1 MPEDSFLYMID
12 SMVKTCKWFA
22 LQALLFLLM
31 PYVWN
36 YEYSASTLVLML
48 VYTALYALYGNF
60 VPPGKLARWLMLPYV
75 AYIIIG
81 VVVCYAT
88 NDWCA
93 SLWQVILLPLYGALC
108 FIGVK
113 LFKKGRNRLRSKIRF
128 GGLAAYAL
136 LALFFL
142 LLKTTSVAWM
152 RAEATKD
159 EKADILERCD
169 YLTSRLVTTPQR
181 VLDAM
186 PSAIGAQFQGEW
198 ALYSCSMLTEALANI
213 ARQYPETKAAN
224 IQHIEHLIDIVLSP
238 EIRRYD
244 TMRWGE
250 DPLESLDGDYSHVS
264 YLSHLAWMICNYKEV
279 GGGSQYDEL
288 LASLCA
294 TMNRRILRSEGL
306 NIPTYPGEAIYVPDM
321 LVAIVALD
329 KYADMYGGQCRS
341 TVARWVKRA
350 KSDWLHH
357 DTGLLVSFL
366 REDGTQYDDSPVK
379 GSYTALNCYYLTL
392 IDEAFAREQYE
403 RTKSLF
409 WKGGLIPGLKEYH
422 DRWCPIG
429 MDIDAGPILLGL
441 SPSGT
446 AFFAGP
452 ASYFDDTKVENA
464 ILRTAETAGHTIVMG
479 NKRHYLLANVA
490 LVGEAIM
497 LAMRTH
503 R

>member
-12 SMVKTCKWFA
+12 SMVKTCKWFV

-36 YEYSASTLVLML
+36 YEYSASTLVLIL
-48 VYTALYALYGNF
+48 VYTMLYAVYWNF
-60 VPPGKLARWLMLPYV
+60 VSTSKQVRLLYLPCL

-81 VVVCYAT
+81 VVLYRAT
-88 NDWCA
+88 NGWCS
-93 SLWQVILLPLYGALC
+93 SLWQVVLLPLYGVLC
-108 FIGVK
+108 FVGVS
-113 LFKKGRNRLRSKIRF
+113 LFKKGRNKLQSKIRF
-128 GGLAAYAL
+128 GSFVAYIL
-136 LALFFL
+136 LALFFV
-142 LLKTTSVAWM
+142 LLKATSVAWM
-152 RAEATKD
+152 HDEAMED
-159 EKADILERCD
+159 EKTDIIERCD

-213 ARQYPETKAAN
+213 ARQYPERKAEN
-224 IQHIEHLIDIVLSP
+224 IQHIERLIDIVLSP

-244 TMRWGE
+244 TKRWGE
-250 DPLESLDGDYSHVS
+250 DPLESLDGNNSHVS

-288 LASLCA
+288 LARLCT
-294 TMNRRILRSEGL
+294 TMNRRILRSKGM

-329 KYADMYGGQCRS
+329 KYADMYNGKYSS
-341 TVARWVKRA
+341 TVNRWVKRA
-350 KSDWLHH
+350 KSEWLHH

-379 GSYTALNCYYLTL
+379 GSYTALNCYYLTF

-452 ASYFDDTKVENA
+452 ASFFDDTKVKNN
-464 ILRTAETAGHTIVMG
+464 ILKTAETAGHTIQFAHH
-479 NKRHYLLANVA
+479 RHYLLANIA

-503 R
+503 

>member
-1 MPEDSFLYMID
+1 MHEDSFLYMID
-12 SMVKTCKWFA
+12 SMVKTCKWFT

-48 VYTALYALYGNF
+48 VYTALYALYANF
-60 VPPGKLARWLMLPYV
+60 VPQSRQARWLLLPYAAYIVIGLV
-75 AYIIIG
+75 AYG
-81 VVVCYAT
+81 VT
-88 NDWCA
+88 DDWCA
-93 SLWQVILLPLYGALC
+93 SLWQVLLLPLYGALC
-108 FIGVK
+108 FISVR
-113 LFKKGRNRLRSKIRF
+113 LFKKGRNMLKSNIRF
-128 GGLAAYAL
+128 GGLAAYTL
-136 LALFFL
+136 LILFFVS
-142 LLKTTSVAWM
+142 LKAASVAWM
-152 RAEATKD
+152 RVEAMRD

-213 ARQYPETKAAN
+213 AQQHPETKAAN
-224 IQHIEHLIDIVLSP
+224 MAHIERLIDIVLSP

-244 TMRWGE
+244 AIRWGE
-250 DPLESLDGDYSHVS
+250 DPLESLDGTASHVS
-264 YLSHLAWMICNYKEV
+264 YLSHLAWMICNYKEL
-279 GGGSQYDEL
+279 GGGNEYDEL
-288 LASLCA
+288 LSTLCA
-294 TMNRRILRSEGL
+294 TMNRRILSSEGL

-329 KYADMYGGQCRS
+329 KYADMHGGQYRS
-341 TVARWVKRA
+341 TVTRWLRRA
-350 KSDWLHH
+350 KCEWMHR
-357 DTGLLVSFL
+357 DTGLLASFL
-366 REDGTQYDDSPVK
+366 HEDGTQYDDSPVK
-379 GSYTALNCYYLTL
+379 GSYTALNCYYLTFV
-392 IDEAFAREQYE
+392 DEAFAREQYE
-403 RTKSLF
+403 RAKSLF
-409 WKGGLIPGLKEYH
+409 WKGGLVPGLKEYH

-446 AFFAGP
+446 AFFAGS
-452 ASYFDDTKVENA
+452 ASYFADTKVENN
-464 ILRTAETAGHTIVMG
+464 ILRTAETAGHTIQFG
-479 NKRHYLLANVA
+479 HHRHYLLANVA